1 MYMTIHETN
10 RKNGKLTEVT
20 SGGVVLKSKR
30 GNIIYY
36 FYLYN

>member
-20 SGGVVLKSKR
+20 FEVVLKSKR